1 MICFH
6 TQSFIF
12 QRDLYSQRVELNF
25 FFRIKVVVCI
35 WNIDNIKKLNSIDV
49 STKIASIYVHICEF
63 IVKPPIHSQI
73 VESSKF
79 HSIHC
84 GKNRVENYYIC
95 RKHIS
100 FWKQQFFFSF
110 SVIAKRLISIKFPLR
125 KIKWFYLSY
134 HIDCML
140 DCHTS
145 YCIFHRYIHRN
156 LIHKSIVFPFF
167 SRPLLPLMQRLTRPI
182 SLPVWWCFFFLLFG
196 ESEKKIG
203 YINARGT
210 LFQF

>member
-1 MICFH
+1 MSAQKLRQYMYIYANSSLSL
-6 TQSFIF
+6 QSILKLWNQVNFI
-12 QRDLYSQRVELNF
+12 QYIVAKIEL
-25 FFRIKVVVCI
+25 
-35 WNIDNIKKLNSIDV
+35 
-49 STKIASIYVHICEF
+49 KITTS
-63 IVKPPIHSQI
+63 
-73 VESSKF
+73 
-79 HSIHC
+79 
-84 GKNRVENYYIC
+84 VENTY
-95 RKHIS
+95 HFES
-100 FWKQQFFFSF
+100 NNFFFSF

-182 SLPVWWCFFFLLFG
+182 SLPVWWCFFFIVVWRIR
-196 ESEKKIG
+196 KK
-203 YINARGT
+203 NR
-210 LFQF
+210 LH